1 MPSKTDLANIS
12 LSLLGEEAI
21 PLSFSDATVASKE
34 VLKLYQ
40 HGLEI
45 ELSGHSWDFAKRRA
59 VLAPLQEKPL
69 FGWKYMYELPS
80 DFLTIHM
87 VDGESNYVIEGSKM
101 LTDQSNSLSIIYMTR
116 DVDPNEYHPLFIE
129 VFTTK
134 LAFLLCEKLTHSEQ
148 KKSSLYATYK
158 YALERAYNIN
168 AISHPHVVIPQVDW
182 IGI

>member
-69 FGWKYMYELPS
+69 FGWGYMYELPS

-129 VFTTK
+129 RGIASSPRSDNDMFAKSVLDGIVTFQTKGKATT
-134 LAFLLCEKLTHSEQ
+134 F
-148 KKSSLYATYK
+148 
-158 YALERAYNIN
+158 
-168 AISHPHVVIPQVDW
+168 PQRPFN
-182 IGI
+182 